1 MCEDS
6 CIIKQTTVS
15 FGKQMRTPR
24 LRQNPLLSPLNDLLG
39 TESNV
44 RLLRVLSLAA
54 APLSATEL
62 AKRAELGRTGV
73 YPALAALEH
82 AGIVEFTGA
91 GSQRHV
97 QFRRQHPLARALR
110 ELFVAEA
117 GRFDSLVDA
126 LRGLFAGMSAR
137 PVAAWMD
144 RPSEG
149 GEGDLTIELHL
160 VGAPDALG
168 PMTDELHERMG
179 AVERK
184 HGVQVAVHGLTRSEI
199 PHLAKGREDGLSDVV
214 LLDGVPPTTLVGAA
228 KRGKV
233 VSPARSH
240 ARQDQQARRLA
251 LAVATKL
258 RWDPGLLTDM
268 ERHVERRMKKA
279 SAGERRELQ
288 EWSRL
293 LSTMSVARLRRFLVE
308 DGERATRLRQTLPAL
323 QVLTDAERA
332 AVDACTTD
340 DEVVKL
346 VRAR

>member
-1 MCEDS
+1 
-6 CIIKQTTVS
+6 
-15 FGKQMRTPR
+15 
-24 LRQNPLLSPLNDLLG
+24 
-39 TESNV
+39 
-44 RLLRVLSLAA
+44 
-54 APLSATEL
+54 
-62 AKRAELGRTGV
+62 
-73 YPALAALEH
+73 
-82 AGIVEFTGA
+82 
-91 GSQRHV
+91 
-97 QFRRQHPLARALR
+97 
-110 ELFVAEA
+110 
-117 GRFDSLVDA
+117 
-126 LRGLFAGMSAR
+126 
-137 PVAAWMD
+137 MD